1 MIFKISDGIIIPADI
16 YNEALK
22 SLSCSRVYD
31 LFGNVIGGTEGIPSY
46 ELIHALD
53 TPSIFNRFTYRDD
66 AGMRSC
72 RLGIPLKISD
82 CRNITDE
89 FKDAYAKYRKKVNH
103 SVADMMFDGD
113 IVNIYKKKI
122 RPMRISTKSNR
133 KKKYKSSI
141 WLYLNNT

>member
-1 MIFKISDGIIIPADI
+1 MVFEIGDGITIPSDI
-16 YNEALK
+16 YHKALL
-22 SLSCSRVYD
+22 SLSHSRVYD

-66 AGMRSC
+66 ASMRSC

-103 SVADMMFDGD
+103 SVVDRMFDGD
-113 IVNIYKKKI
+113 IVNIYRKKI
-122 RPMRISTKSNR
+122 RPMRIYTKSNMMGGLR
-133 KKKYKSSI
+133 DEERV
-141 WLYLNNT
+141 

>member
-1 MIFKISDGIIIPADI
+1 MIFKIGDGINVPTDI

-31 LFGNVIGGTEGIPSY
+31 LFGNVIDGTAGIPTY

-53 TPSIFNRFTYRDD
+53 TPINFNKFTYRDG

-72 RLGIPLKISD
+72 RMGIPLKISD

-122 RPMRISTKSNR
+122 RPMRISTKSNMMGGLR
-133 KKKYKSSI
+133 RDEERI
-141 WLYLNNT
+141 

>member
-1 MIFKISDGIIIPADI
+1 MVFETSDGIIIPADM
-16 YNEALK
+16 YHKALK

-31 LFGNVIGGTEGIPSY
+31 LFGNVINGIEGIPTY

-53 TPSIFNRFTYRDD
+53 TPINFNKFTYRDG

-72 RLGIPLKISD
+72 KMGIPLKISD

-103 SVADMMFDGD
+103 SVVDTLFDGD
-113 IVNIYKKKI
+113 FVNIYIGKK
-122 RPMRISTKSNR
+122 
-133 KKKYKSSI
+133 
-141 WLYLNNT
+141 